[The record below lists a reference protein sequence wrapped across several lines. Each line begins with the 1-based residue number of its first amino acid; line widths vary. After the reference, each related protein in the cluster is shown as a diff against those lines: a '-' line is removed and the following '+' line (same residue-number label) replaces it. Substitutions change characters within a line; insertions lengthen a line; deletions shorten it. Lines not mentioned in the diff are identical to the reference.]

1 MKRKR
6 IISIVIIA
14 AAVILGLILFYPE
27 KSYLTDG
34 GTVEY
39 RALTYRVIDYHK
51 MSDRESEYLV
61 GWSVSIL
68 GVEVYNDTRVVTE

>member
-14 AAVILGLILFYPE
+14 VAVILGLILFYPE
-27 KSYLTDG
+27 KLYLTDG

-68 GVEVYNDTRVVTE
+68 GVEVYNDTRVVAE